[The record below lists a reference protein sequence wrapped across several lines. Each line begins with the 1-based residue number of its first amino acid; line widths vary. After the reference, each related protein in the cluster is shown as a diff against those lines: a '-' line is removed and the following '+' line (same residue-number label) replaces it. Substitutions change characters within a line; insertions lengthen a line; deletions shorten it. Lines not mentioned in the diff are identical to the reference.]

1 LKIKNNPEKFYI
13 TSQPHLQDVI
23 GLIKEAKL
31 VALDTEFTRQTTYYP
46 ILSIIQIAVKNS
58 AGEQENFVVDCIS
71 DLDLSELFGVISDP
85 KIIKILHSSTQD
97 LQIFYHKSGLLPQ
110 GVIDTQIMANF
121 CGFGFSVGYSN
132 LVEQLFQKQLDKKQQ
147 RSDWQRRPLSK
158 NQLEYALLDVIFLEE
173 MHQIF
178 LESLLRQN
186 RLEWLREEMENF
198 VQKILFKTDD
208 NLSKNFSFRGRNAK
222 QIAQIK
228 SLVLWREGWARKVNV
243 PRQHFLKD
251 EVIEK
256 IITHESV
263 EKISDLTSEMREEIN
278 QILYA
283 KTEIFDQN
291 FKREKKF
298 FMSESQKNSYQEAK
312 KIIAKIS
319 VQENFSEQFLITSA
333 DIGKV
338 ICEKNFLNE
347 KVVGWRYQLF
357 GKELEQLIL

>member
-1 LKIKNNPEKFYI
+1 MKIKNNPENFYI
-13 TSQPHLQDVI
+13 TSQSQLQGII
-23 GLIKEAKL
+23 GLIREAKL

-58 AGEQENFVVDCIS
+58 AGAQKTFIIDCIS
-71 DLDLSELFGVISDP
+71 DLDLNELFSVISDP

-132 LVEQLFQKQLDKKQQ
+132 LVERLFQKQLDKKQQ

-158 NQLEYALLDVIFLEE
+158 NQLEYALLDVVFLEEIYRIFLE
-173 MHQIF
+173 I
-178 LESLLRQN
+178 LLQQN
-186 RLEWLREEMENF
+186 RLDWLREEMENF
-198 VQKILFKTDD
+198 VQKILFRTDD
-208 NLSKNFSFRGRNAK
+208 NLSKNFSFRGRSSK
-222 QIAQIK
+222 QITQIK
-228 SLVLWREGWARKVNV
+228 NLVLWREDWARKVNV

-256 IITHESV
+256 IIANESA
-263 EKISDLTSEMREEIN
+263 EKINGLTPKMLEEIN
-278 QILYA
+278 QILDEES
-283 KTEIFDQN
+283 EISDQS

-298 FMSESQKNSYQEAK
+298 FMSENQKNSYQEAK